1 MGNYFEILRGVCLI
15 LSSSQ
20 ENKKKLSAAGAKFFR
35 PNYGSRGQ
43 TLSKEKKANIT
54 IVQALVSAAGA
65 KILGPKL
72 QSHPYRKNQN
82 HKSTGPTQAQ
92 KYKPEITIVPFRR

>member
-1 MGNYFEILRGVCLI
+1 MFDIVILTRKPKK
-15 LSSSQ
+15 SSAPQ
-20 ENKKKLSAAGAKFFR
+20 ARKLFGQITLVEARPFQKK
-35 PNYGSRGQ
+35 
-43 TLSKEKKANIT
+43 KKANIT
-54 IVQALVSAAGA
+54 IVQALDSAAGA